1 MERINV
7 KAMAGCILLAFIS
20 MSSFGQA
27 YSKSNGD
34 TCKMQTKLDRGKI
47 PKAVTDAFYSQY
59 PLAAD
64 GDWRAYLSFASG
76 TKWYEFDPY
85 HYADGDPDNYA
96 IEFNIKDTA
105 FRAIYALDGTKIA
118 SRKAMTWDMPA
129 AVTDALNN
137 GQYKSWTV
145 NKDKEEIFKDSDSDK
160 LKVYKVTV
168 AKGSEKHTLYFRQ
181 DGKMLKDVKAA

>member
-1 MERINV
+1 METINV
-7 KAMAGCILLAFIS
+7 KAMAGCFLLALIS
-20 MSSFGQA
+20 MNSFGQTFPI
-27 YSKSNGD
+27 SNGD
-34 TCKMQTKLDRGKI
+34 TSQMQTKLDRNKL

-64 GDWRAYLSFASG
+64 GDWRAYLSFAGG

-85 HYADGDPDNYA
+85 HYAADGGDNYA

-105 FRAIYALDGTKIA
+105 FRAIYAQDGTKIA
-118 SRKAMTWDMPA
+118 SHKAMTWDMPA
-129 AVTDALNN
+129 AVTDAINN
-137 GQYKSWTV
+137 GQYKSWSV

-181 DGKMLKDVKAA
+181 DGKMLKDTKAA